1 MNDMPMRELAYFPGC
16 SLATSAKENNRSL
29 KIFCSQYGV
38 KLVELSDWNCCGSSS
53 AHSINMEL
61 AEYLPARSL
70 SLVPDGRQLLVAC
83 PSCYLRLKQSHM
95 RIAKHIGAQAEYK
108 KMWGRAFDPDLQI
121 INFFELLSQM
131 VDAGAFENHKKRL
144 NGLKFVPYY
153 GCMLNRP
160 PEMRHER
167 NFHGLMEKVLASL
180 GGEPVQW
187 GHKARCCGTFLSVS
201 RPLIA
206 AKSVQTIMDGAFDS
220 GAECIV
226 TACAMCHL
234 NLEIR
239 SRLPGKIPVLYFS
252 ELLSLSEGIG
262 QGRGWFS
269 KHLIDPRPLLKSR
282 RLIA

>member
-1 MNDMPMRELAYFPGC
+1 MNELPIRELAYFPGC

-29 KIFCSQYGV
+29 HVFCSYYGV
-38 KLVELSDWNCCGSSS
+38 TLTELPDWNCCGSSS
-53 AHSINMEL
+53 AHSINSEL
-61 AEYLPARSL
+61 GEYLPARNL
-70 SLVPDGRQLLVAC
+70 ALVPPGKQLLVAC
-83 PSCYLRLKQSHM
+83 PSCYLRLKQAHM
-95 RIAKHIGAQAEYK
+95 KIGNDIRAQAEFK
-108 KMWGRAFDPDLQI
+108 QMWKRPFNPDLQI
-121 INFFELLSQM
+121 INFFELLSQLA
-131 VDAGAFENHKKRL
+131 DAGAFENRKKRL

-160 PEMRHER
+160 PEMRYER
-167 NFHGLMEKVLASL
+167 NFHGLMEKVLTSL
-180 GGEPVQW
+180 GGEPVPW
-187 GHKARCCGTFLSVS
+187 SHGARCCGTFLSVS

-206 AKSVQTIMDGAFDS
+206 AKSVQSIMDGALNA
-220 GAECIV
+220 GADCIV

-239 SRLPGKIPVLYFS
+239 SRLPGKVPVLYFS